1 MPKYKVI
8 NCNKSLRILGDS
20 VTPWNNLF
28 GDSVKKRKT
37 TREFSDPC
45 RKRLNV
51 ATVATFN
58 TQNVATLGR
67 F

>member
-1 MPKYKVI
+1 MFWNLLFFSGNLPDCHFCKKGFSHHFYK
-8 NCNKSLRILGDS
+8 G
-20 VTPWNNLF
+20 
-28 GDSVKKRKT
+28 
-37 TREFSDPC
+37 E
-45 RKRLNV
+45 LNV